1 MSLDPHNPET
11 FPAELLDALETT
23 LSANN
28 GTGTG
33 LDNVNERLKRQMQAD
48 ALQPLASLISDDGLL
63 EEEQQQPLN
72 KLKKISLSDEVLEQ
86 ANEYLKVPVRT
97 MIH

>member
-1 MSLDPHNPET
+1 
-11 FPAELLDALETT
+11 
-23 LSANN
+23 
-28 GTGTG
+28 
-33 LDNVNERLKRQMQAD
+33 MQAD

-63 EEEQQQPLN
+63 EEEEQQPLN
-72 KLKKISLSDEVLEQ
+72 KLKKISLSDDVLEQ